1 MVKGIQNKYLQVDL
15 DTKTSRSGIPSDD
28 LYTEFVGG
36 KGAGLKVMLDLGMTS
51 GNPFDATN
59 PLVFVTG
66 PFTGTPVQTSA
77 RSALVTLSPLTGTFL
92 DTHVGG
98 HFGPMIK
105 RAGYDYIV
113 VTGKSK
119 QPVYMVVTPEGV
131 VFEDASSLWGQGIF
145 DTEKNLKS
153 KYPKSR
159 IAAIG
164 PAGENRVRFACIGT
178 DYYRQFGRGG
188 AGAVMGSKNL
198 KAVVVEG
205 NEKIDFFNHDQF
217 VELNTRLTD
226 DIKQHP
232 NRAKRF
238 DLGTN
243 MWIRMGQED
252 GHFLPTRN
260 FQDVH
265 FEDYE
270 HITSEAMKKVL
281 NWKSVGCFNCIIQ
294 CSKMARWKDYELEGP
309 EYETTAYLG
318 SGCGIADAESVALAN
333 YICDDLGLDTISA
346 GVVTSFA
353 MEAFEKGILS
363 SQDCDGLEL
372 TFGNARSQASLLK
385 KIAARDG
392 IGDLL
397 AEGTRIASEKIGK
410 GSDYFAI
417 QTAGMELSGVNI
429 LGCASMGLTLATS
442 DFASHTRFWSAS
454 DEMAGNLTFESTP
467 EYVKKGQDEVNA
479 RNSLIVCDFL
489 PFGFDRLAP
498 IYESLTGIE
507 MDESRLMEIGE
518 KISNLTRMI
527 NIRNGRTR
535 NDDTLPQRFFKE
547 KHLAGIFN
555 GEFMSQEIFN
565 KWLNMYYRTRGWD
578 LDGVPTDSTLSLL
591 GLNRI

>member
-1 MVKGIQNKYLQVDL
+1 MVKGIQNKYLQIDL
-15 DTKTSRSGIPSDD
+15 DTKTSRSGTPPDD
-28 LYTEFVGG
+28 LFAEYLGG
-36 KGAGLKVMLDLGMTS
+36 KGMGLKIMMDLEAIS
-51 GNPFDATN
+51 GDPFDAAN

-92 DTHVGG
+92 DSHVGG

-105 RAGYDYIV
+105 RAGYDYII
-113 VTGKSK
+113 VTGKSE
-119 QPVYMVVTPEGV
+119 QPVYLVVTPEGV
-131 VFEDASSLWGQGIF
+131 VFEDASTLWGRGIF
-145 DTEKNLKS
+145 DTEKSLKA

-159 IAAIG
+159 IASIG
-164 PAGENRVRFACIGT
+164 QAGENRVRFACIGT

-205 NEKIDFFNHDQF
+205 NEKVDFFNRDQF
-217 VELNTRLTD
+217 VALNSRLTD
-226 DIKQHP
+226 DLKKHP

-238 DLGTN
+238 ELGTN

-270 HITSEAMKKVL
+270 QLTSESMKKVL

-294 CSKMARWKDYELEGP
+294 CSKMAKWKGYELEGP

-318 SGCGIADAESVALAN
+318 SGCGIGDAESVALAN

-363 SQDCDGLEL
+363 PQACDGLEL
-372 TFGNARSQASLLK
+372 NFGNARSQASLLK
-385 KIAARDG
+385 KIAERDG

-397 AEGTRIASEKIGK
+397 AEGTRIASKRIGK
-410 GSDYFAI
+410 GSEYFAI

-429 LGCASMGLTLATS
+429 KGCASMGLTLATS

-454 DEMAGNLTFESTP
+454 DEMAGNLTFENTP

-498 IYESLTGIE
+498 LYESLTGIR
-507 MDESRLMEIGE
+507 MDETRLMEIGD

-535 NDDTLPQRFFKE
+535 QDDSLPQRFFKE
-547 KHLAGIFN
+547 KHLAGIFK
-555 GEFMSQEIFN
+555 GEFMSRDIFS
-565 KWLNMYYRTRGWD
+565 KWLDMYYRASGWD
-578 LDGVPTDSTLSLL
+578 SDGIPTDATLSRL
-591 GLNRI
+591 GLNRL